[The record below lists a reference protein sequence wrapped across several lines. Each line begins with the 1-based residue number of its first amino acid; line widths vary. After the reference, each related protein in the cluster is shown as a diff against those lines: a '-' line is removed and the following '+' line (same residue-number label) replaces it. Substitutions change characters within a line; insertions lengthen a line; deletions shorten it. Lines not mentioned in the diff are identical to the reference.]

1 MEGRQIA
8 GAVVGTVIKVVVTAV
23 FLMFVYRYAVEA
35 YDYGYRIFGEEPM
48 DAEPGRD
55 VTVTIGEHDS
65 TQDVAEMLMQRGLI
79 RDAKLFVIQEKLS
92 GLEEGIQPG
101 TYDLN
106 TAMKVA
112 EMLEI
117 FAAGNGET
125 ETEGME

>member
-48 DAEPGRD
+48 DAEPGPD
-55 VTVTIGEHDS
+55 VTVTIGEYDS
-65 TQDVAEMLMQRGLI
+65 QQDVAEMLMQRGLI
-79 RDAKLFVIQEKLS
+79 RDAPMFVIQEKLY
-92 GLEEGIQPG
+92 GLEAGMQPG

-106 TAMKVA
+106 TAMKVE

>member
-23 FLMFVYRYAVEA
+23 VLMFVYRYAVEA

-55 VTVTIGEHDS
+55 VTVTIEEHDS

-106 TAMKVA
+106 TAMKVE

>member
-106 TAMKVA
+106 TAMKVE

-125 ETEGME
+125 ETEGVE

>member
-55 VTVTIGEHDS
+55 VTVTIEEHDS

-106 TAMKVA
+106 TAMKVE

>member
-55 VTVTIGEHDS
+55 VTVTIGEYDS

-106 TAMKVA
+106 TAMKVE

>member
-106 TAMKVA
+106 TAMKVE

-117 FAAGNGET
+117 FVAGNGET

>member
-55 VTVTIGEHDS
+55 VTVTIGEYDS

-92 GLEEGIQPG
+92 GLEEGLRPG

-106 TAMKVA
+106 TAMTVE

>member
-55 VTVTIGEHDS
+55 VSVTIEEHDS

-106 TAMKVA
+106 TAMKVE

>member
-55 VTVTIGEHDS
+55 VTVTIGEYDS
-65 TQDVAEMLMQRGLI
+65 TQDVAEMLMQWADQGCKAVCDPGEAFR
-79 RDAKLFVIQEKLS
+79 S
-92 GLEEGIQPG
+92 GGG
-101 TYDLN
+101 Y
-106 TAMKVA
+106 
-112 EMLEI
+112 
-117 FAAGNGET
+117 AARHL
-125 ETEGME
+125 

>member
-55 VTVTIGEHDS
+55 VTVTIEEHDS
-65 TQDVAEMLMQRGLI
+65 TQDVAEMLVQRGLI

-106 TAMKVA
+106 TAMKVE

>member
-55 VTVTIGEHDS
+55 VTVTIGEYDS

-79 RDAKLFVIQEKLS
+79 RDAKLFYVQNLLSNYKDKLQA
-92 GLEEGIQPG
+92 GVY
-101 TYDLN
+101 TLN
-106 TAMKVA
+106 TSMTME
-112 EMLEI
+112 EMMAVMSPVSEEETD
-117 FAAGNGET
+117 GEK
-125 ETEGME
+125 

>member
-55 VTVTIGEHDS
+55 VTVTIEEHDS

-106 TAMKVA
+106 TAMKVE

-125 ETEGME
+125 ETGGME

>member
-55 VTVTIGEHDS
+55 VTVTIGAYDS
-65 TQDVAEMLMQRGLI
+65 TQDVAEMLVQRGLI

-106 TAMKVA
+106 TAMKA
-112 EMLEI
+112 EEMLEI
-117 FAAGNGET
+117 LAAGNGET

>member
-65 TQDVAEMLMQRGLI
+65 TQDVAEMLMQRGVI

-106 TAMKVA
+106 TAMKVE

>member
-106 TAMKVA
+106 TAMKVE

>member
-55 VTVTIGEHDS
+55 VTVTIEEHDS

-106 TAMKVA
+106 TAMKVE

-117 FAAGNGET
+117 FAVGNGET
-125 ETEGME
+125 ETEGVE

>member
-106 TAMKVA
+106 TAMKVE
-112 EMLEI
+112 EML
-117 FAAGNGET
+117 
-125 ETEGME
+125 GMLIVIGMKITRI

>member
-1 MEGRQIA
+1 M
-8 GAVVGTVIKVVVTAV
+8 
-23 FLMFVYRYAVEA
+23 EA
-35 YDYGYRIFGEEPM
+35 YDYGYRIFGEEPI

-55 VTVTIGEHDS
+55 VTVTIGEYDS

-92 GLEEGIQPG
+92 GLEEGMQPG

-106 TAMKVA
+106 TAMTVE

>member
-79 RDAKLFVIQEKLS
+79 RDAKLFVVQEKLS

-106 TAMKVA
+106 TAMKVE

>member
-23 FLMFVYRYAVEA
+23 FLMFVYRYAVVA

-55 VTVTIGEHDS
+55 VTVTIEEHDS

-106 TAMKVA
+106 TAMKVE

>member
-8 GAVVGTVIKVVVTAV
+8 GTVVGTVIKVVVTAV

-106 TAMKVA
+106 TAMKVE

>member
-1 MEGRQIA
+1 MEGRQVV

-35 YDYGYRIFGEEPM
+35 YNYGYRIFGEEPM
-48 DAEPGRD
+48 DVEPGRD

-65 TQDVAEMLMQRGLI
+65 TQDVAEMLVQRGLI

-92 GLEEGIQPG
+92 GLEEGLRPG

-106 TAMKVA
+106 TAMTVE

-117 FAAGNGET
+117 FAAGSAGT
-125 ETEGME
+125 ETEAVQ

>member
-55 VTVTIGEHDS
+55 VTVTIEEHDS

-79 RDAKLFVIQEKLS
+79 RDAKLFVKI
-92 GLEEGIQPG
+92 GR
-101 TYDLN
+101 
-106 TAMKVA
+106 AHV
-112 EMLEI
+112 
-117 FAAGNGET
+117 
-125 ETEGME
+125 

>member
-55 VTVTIGEHDS
+55 VTVTIEEHDS
-65 TQDVAEMLMQRGLI
+65 TQDVTEMLMQRGLI

-106 TAMKVA
+106 TAMKVE

>member
-79 RDAKLFVIQEKLS
+79 RDAKLFVVQEKLS

-106 TAMKVA
+106 TAMKVE

-117 FAAGNGET
+117 FAVGNGET
-125 ETEGME
+125 ETEGVE

>member
-35 YDYGYRIFGEEPM
+35 YDYGYRIFGEESM

-106 TAMKVA
+106 TAMKVE

>member
-1 MEGRQIA
+1 MEGRQVV

-35 YDYGYRIFGEEPM
+35 YNYGYRIFGEEPM
-48 DAEPGRD
+48 EVEPGRD
-55 VTVTIGEHDS
+55 VTVTIGEYDS
-65 TQDVAEMLMQRGLI
+65 TEDVAEMLVQRGLI

-92 GLEEGIQPG
+92 GLEEGLRPG

-106 TAMKVA
+106 TAMTVE

-117 FAAGNGET
+117 FAAGNAGT
-125 ETEGME
+125 ETEAVQ

>member
-55 VTVTIGEHDS
+55 VTVTIGEYDS
-65 TQDVAEMLMQRGLI
+65 TQDVAEMLVQRGLI
-79 RDAKLFVIQEKLS
+79 RDAELFVIQEKLS

-106 TAMKVA
+106 TAMKVE

>member
-1 MEGRQIA
+1 MEGRQVV

-35 YDYGYRIFGEEPM
+35 YNYGYRIFGEEPM
-48 DAEPGRD
+48 DVEPGRD
-55 VTVTIGEHDS
+55 VTVTIGEYDS
-65 TQDVAEMLMQRGLI
+65 TEDVAEMLVQRGLI

-92 GLEEGIQPG
+92 GLEEGLRPG

-106 TAMKVA
+106 TAMTVE

-117 FAAGNGET
+117 FAAGSAGT
-125 ETEGME
+125 ETEAVQ

>member
-55 VTVTIGEHDS
+55 VTVTIGEYDS
-65 TQDVAEMLMQRGLI
+65 TQDVAEMLVQRGLI

-106 TAMKVA
+106 TAMKVE

>member
-106 TAMKVA
+106 TAMKVE
-112 EMLEI
+112 EMPEV

>member
-106 TAMKVA
+106 TAMKVE

-117 FAAGNGET
+117 FAVGNGET
-125 ETEGME
+125 ETEGVE

>member
-55 VTVTIGEHDS
+55 VTVTIGEYDS

-92 GLEEGIQPG
+92 GLEEGMQPG

-106 TAMKVA
+106 TAMTVE

>member
-65 TQDVAEMLMQRGLI
+65 TQDVADMLMQRGLI

-106 TAMKVA
+106 TAMKVE

>member
-1 MEGRQIA
+1 MEGRQVV

-35 YDYGYRIFGEEPM
+35 YNYGYRIFGEEPM

-55 VTVTIGEHDS
+55 ITVTIGEYDS
-65 TQDVAEMLMQRGLI
+65 TEDVAEMLVQRGLI

-92 GLEEGIQPG
+92 GLEEGLRPG

-106 TAMKVA
+106 TAMTVE

-117 FAAGNGET
+117 FAAGSAGT
-125 ETEGME
+125 ETEVVE